1 MSKLSAATKIRAFRR
16 LEIIQFRLTEKL
28 MLTIP
33 TGAPS
38 FTDYLQPCVCTKVA
52 LEQSVLTIYSYASLV
67 QYR

>member
-1 MSKLSAATKIRAFRR
+1 MTSEWVNYVFRR

-38 FTDYLQPCVCTKVA
+38 FTDYLQPCVCTKVV
-52 LEQSVLTIYSYASLV
+52 LEQSVLTTVNVGL
-67 QYR
+67 